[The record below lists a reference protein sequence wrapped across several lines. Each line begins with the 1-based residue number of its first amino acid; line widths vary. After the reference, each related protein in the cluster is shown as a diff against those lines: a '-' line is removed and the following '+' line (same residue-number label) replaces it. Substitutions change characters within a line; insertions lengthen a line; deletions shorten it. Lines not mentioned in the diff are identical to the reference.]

1 MKYLSMLGKRP
12 KLGMQ
17 LVLTSTDGKM
27 VNIVSII
34 IVKLYETAGYAVI
47 LKSSFYFT
55 KFNEKFSMIN
65 LLLSL
70 STCVKFHFY

>member
-1 MKYLSMLGKRP
+1 MPGKRP
-12 KLGMQ
+12 KLGLQ

-34 IVKLYETAGYAVI
+34 IAKLYEAAAYAVI

-55 KFNEKFSMIN
+55 KFNEKFSMKN
-65 LLLSL
+65 
-70 STCVKFHFY
+70 FQ